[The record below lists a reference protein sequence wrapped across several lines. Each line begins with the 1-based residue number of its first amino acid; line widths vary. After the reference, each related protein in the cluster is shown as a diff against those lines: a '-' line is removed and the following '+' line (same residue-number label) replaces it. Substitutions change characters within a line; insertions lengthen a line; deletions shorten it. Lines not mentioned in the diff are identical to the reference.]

1 MVRPIAIRLAVTFAV
16 MFGGAIDVAA
26 ADAAKPNVLFIV
38 ADDLNNKLG
47 CYGYEPART
56 PNIDRLAARGVRFD
70 RAYCQFPLCN
80 PSRSSFLT
88 GLRPDTTKVYENATY
103 FRANIPNVQT
113 LPQTF
118 QKAGYFVARVG
129 KLYHYGVPA
138 QIGTDGLDDPPSWQN
153 RVNPRGRDKD
163 DEDEVVFYTGAKGR
177 LGAALSFLAAKG
189 ADEEQT
195 DGMIATETIRLLEQ
209 HRGGP
214 FFIACGFFRP
224 HVPCVAPK
232 KYFDM
237 HPRDVQTLPHE
248 PPDHLTAVPPVALA
262 VKPPHYGLDEGKLKD
277 FLQGYHAA
285 KSFMDAQVGR
295 VLAAVERLG
304 LADNTVIVFLSDHG
318 WLLGE
323 HGQWQKMSLFEESA
337 RVPLVIYAPKVKG
350 NGTASPRTVELVDL
364 HSTLADLCGVPAPA
378 GLEGKSLKPL
388 LDDPTVAWTKPAYT
402 QVTRGTP
409 TATGEKAKAKQ
420 PVVAG
425 RSVRTERWRY
435 TEWDGGAKG
444 AELYDHD
451 ADPHEWKNLAHD
463 PRHADTVQELKALLR
478 Q

>member
-1 MVRPIAIRLAVTFAV
+1 MRLATTIAALVIAAAPV
-16 MFGGAIDVAA
+16 LA
-26 ADAAKPNVLFIV
+26 ADAAKINVLFIV

-47 CYGYEPART
+47 CYGYAPAKT
-56 PNIDRLAARGVRFD
+56 PNIDRLAAKGVRFD
-70 RAYCQFPLCN
+70 PAYCQFPLCN
-80 PSRSSFLT
+80 PSRASFLT
-88 GLRPDTTKVYENATY
+88 GLRPDTTKVYENATQ
-103 FRANIPNVQT
+103 FRRNIPNAQT

-138 QIGTDGLDDPPSWQN
+138 QIGTDGLDDPPSWQQ
-153 RVNPRGRDKD
+153 VINPKGRDKT
-163 DEDEVVFYTGAKGR
+163 DEEKVINYTGQQGR
-177 LGAALSFLAAKG
+177 LGAALSFLAADG
-189 ADEEQT
+189 TDEEQT
-195 DGMIATETIRLLEQ
+195 DGMIATEVIKLLEQ
-209 HRGGP
+209 KKGGP

-232 KYFDM
+232 KYFEM
-237 HPRDVQTLPHE
+237 HPRDAQKLPRE
-248 PPDHLTAVPPVALA
+248 PEGHFQSLLDTSIV
-262 VKPPHYGLDEGKLKD
+262 VKQPHYGLDEGKVKD

-285 KSFMDAQVGR
+285 KSFMDAQVSR
-295 VLAAVERLG
+295 VLAALDRLG
-304 LADNTVIVFLSDHG
+304 LADNTVVVFQSDHG

-364 HSTLADLCGVPAPA
+364 HPTLADLCGLPAPG
-378 GLEGKSLKPL
+378 GLEGVSLKPL
-388 LDDPTVAWTKPAYT
+388 LENPMTSWSRPAYT

-409 TATGEKAKAKQ
+409 TATGEKAKAGS
-420 PVVAG
+420 PRIMG

-435 TEWDGGAKG
+435 TEWDEGTKG

-451 ADPHEWKNLAHD
+451 ADPQEWKNLAKD
-463 PRHADTVQELKALLR
+463 PARKNTVEQLQALLR
-478 Q
+478 KK